1 MAEVIDNLLAAGNID
16 IVHIEHT
23 YMASYSNRIHAKKV
37 ISIQNIG
44 SVQFLRMFKIER
56 KLRTKIRWFINWRM
70 MKDWEP
76 RVLRNFD
83 RCLTMSSLD
92 EKYLRSACPELK
104 LSVIENGVDVERYRP
119 LSPNEDKKS
128 LLYLGSMSYEPN
140 SDAVLHFCSR
150 ILPLIR
156 KEIPQCRFFIVGKN
170 PSQDL
175 RNLADGESVS
185 VTGYVDDPVPYY
197 QRCDILVVPLRAG
210 GGSRLKILESMALG
224 RPVVSTS
231 IGCEGLEVRNDQH
244 LLIADPPQ
252 EFARQCVRLL
262 TDNSLYD
269 RMALQGRKL
278 VEQKYSWDRI
288 SNNLQEV
295 YSRLEEKT

>member
-1 MAEVIDNLLAAGNID
+1 
-16 IVHIEHT
+16 
-23 YMASYSNRIHAKKV
+23 
-37 ISIQNIG
+37 
-44 SVQFLRMFKIER
+44 
-56 KLRTKIRWFINWRM
+56 M
-70 MKDWEP
+70 MGDWEIKTLK
-76 RVLRNFD
+76 RFD
-83 RCLTMSSLD
+83 KCLVVSNLD
-92 EKYLRSACPELK
+92 MRYLHSVCPELRI
-104 LSVIENGVDVERYRP
+104 SVIENGVDVVQYAP
-119 LSPNEDKKS
+119 LPKNSEKKD
-128 LLYLGSMSYEPN
+128 LLFLGGLGYEPN